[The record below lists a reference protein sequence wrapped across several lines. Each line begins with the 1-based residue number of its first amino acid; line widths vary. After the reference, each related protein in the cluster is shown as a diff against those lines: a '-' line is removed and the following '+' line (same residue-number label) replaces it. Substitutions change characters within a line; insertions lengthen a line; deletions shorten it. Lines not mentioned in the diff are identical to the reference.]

1 MNSVQSKDGTTIVF
15 DRTATGPALAALVS
29 KSRACWQKAMKDLA
43 DVLPNRQHLT
53 VPGQTHT
60 VKASVPASVSA
71 EFFAK
76 SAGTSTIA
84 LAHQTS

>member
-1 MNSVQSKDGTTIVF
+1 
-15 DRTATGPALAALVS
+15 
-29 KSRACWQKAMKDLA
+29 MKDLA

-53 VPGQTHT
+53 LPGQTHT
-60 VKASVPASVSA
+60 VKASVLAPVPA
-71 EFFAK
+71 EFFAR